1 METSPTQRRSARS
14 VLTRPTLLCP
24 WGDSQSCPA
33 LCDPM
38 DYSPSGSYFY
48 GILQARIVEWVAMPS
63 SRVSSQL
70 RDRNRVSCIAG
81 GFFTVWATRE
91 ALRRLKGSANIPL
104 EFYLIFNLYK
114 TIFWKIGAF
123 KCHVQ
128 NGDPI
133 EASNMLHGLLRLN
146 LLVQPSGQMKL
157 LLATE
162 MEWWPEIT
170 R

>member
-1 METSPTQRRSARS
+1 MSPTQRESARS
-14 VLTRPTLLCP
+14 VLTRPTPLCP

-38 DYSPSGSYFY
+38 DYSPSGSSVH

-63 SRVSSQL
+63 SRGSSQL
-70 RDRNRVSCIAG
+70 RDQTQVSCIAG

-104 EFYLIFNLYK
+104 EFYLIFNLHK
-114 TIFWKIGAF
+114 TIFWKIGTF
-123 KCHVQ
+123 KCHIQ
-128 NGDPI
+128 NGSPI
-133 EASNMLHGLLRLN
+133 EARNMLHGLLRLN
-146 LLVQPSGQMKL
+146 LLVQPSEHMKL
-157 LLATE
+157 LLVTE
-162 MEWWPEIT
+162 MEWRPEIT